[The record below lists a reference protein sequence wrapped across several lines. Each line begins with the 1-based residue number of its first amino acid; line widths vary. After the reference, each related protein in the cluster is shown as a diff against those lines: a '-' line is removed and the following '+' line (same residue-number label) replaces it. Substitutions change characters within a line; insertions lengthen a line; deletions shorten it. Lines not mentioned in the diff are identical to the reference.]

1 MMRGG
6 AALPQAARNSALPPG
21 MNAYSPGYSPS
32 SYEEEDGMEHRELE
46 VSSKGNISATYR
58 VPGVITIPSDN
69 ASHNFTVVQLRL
81 DASMSWVVVP
91 KVDTKTHLKV
101 GLFRLL
107 VFCLMGPEC
116 LRFHSRLKSRTR
128 RTIRFSKE

>member
-1 MMRGG
+1 MVLASSAMRKT
-6 AALPQAARNSALPPG
+6 ARYSSVPAG

-32 SYEEEDGMEHRELE
+32 SVEEEEDMEHRELE

-69 ASHNFTVVQLRL
+69 TSHNFTVVQLRL

-91 KVDTKTHLKV
+91 KVDAKTHLKV
-101 GLFRLL
+101 GGSVYLCD
-107 VFCLMGPEC
+107 V
-116 LRFHSRLKSRTR
+116 
-128 RTIRFSKE
+128 